1 MEALTTLF
9 RAGDADQQAEFSV
22 PFFRAFVASLALPLS
37 RACSSPF
44 FEYYCKTHNENFG
57 IIAFAVSQV
66 SVALRFQD
74 ANSPN
79 LHMRVLQGVRGWG
92 TRLPTHRLRQ
102 PR

>member
-44 FEYYCKTHNENFG
+44 LNITVRPIMRTLEL
-57 IIAFAVSQV
+57 
-66 SVALRFQD
+66 LR
-74 ANSPN
+74 
-79 LHMRVLQGVRGWG
+79 LQCL
-92 TRLPTHRLRQ
+92 RLV
-102 PR
+102 